1 MGALDSVGRVSLRG
15 VYVYKDGT
23 YDVLLEIW
31 VDEAARCGL
40 YITHWSDCYSSAH
53 RKHCVDANLTCRC
66 LLHAT
71 QRVFVRALHLPN
83 VRSGVLSC
91 ASSPMILHPAHYQTL
106 AACLSRW
113 RRWTHQLSLS
123 ITLVVGK
130 RPFPDVRQRRST
142 VLQA

>member
-1 MGALDSVGRVSLRG
+1 MGALDSVGHVSLRG

-83 VRSGVLSC
+83 VRSGVLSPC
-91 ASSPMILHPAHYQTL
+91 TLPNTGSVLVTMETVDPPIISIYNSGCRKETFSRRETASEYCPS
-106 AACLSRW
+106 
-113 RRWTHQLSLS
+113 SL
-123 ITLVVGK
+123 
-130 RPFPDVRQRRST
+130 T
-142 VLQA
+142 V